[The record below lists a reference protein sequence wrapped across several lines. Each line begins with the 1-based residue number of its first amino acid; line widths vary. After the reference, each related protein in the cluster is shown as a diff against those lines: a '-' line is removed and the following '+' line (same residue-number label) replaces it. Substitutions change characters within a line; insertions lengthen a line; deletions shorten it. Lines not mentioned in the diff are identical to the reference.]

1 MMYIIMPIIRVSLL
15 FLGISIALA
24 IIFTVTRYLISM
36 FTALP
41 LLMFVGVFIILLIL
55 IFFWESGQRESLNLE
70 LGITVIKR
78 WSIQ

>member
-55 IFFWESGQRESLNLE
+55 IFFWESG
-70 LGITVIKR
+70 K
-78 WSIQ
+78 